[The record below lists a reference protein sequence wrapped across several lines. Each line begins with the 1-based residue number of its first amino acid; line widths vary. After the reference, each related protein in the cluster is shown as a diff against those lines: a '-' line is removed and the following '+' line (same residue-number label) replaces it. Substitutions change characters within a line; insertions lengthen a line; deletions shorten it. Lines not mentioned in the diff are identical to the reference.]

1 MSVTFVDGLAVE
13 AFVNDTKPFNHWVD
27 EKFESLDLD
36 NTGELSREA
45 LENRQGKFGSQEFE
59 LQSRNEIHNLYNA
72 IFERFDVDKNGT
84 IDREEFRELMKEIM
98 LAKARCIGKSP
109 VLVILQRDSLLMRV
123 VQHLSDS
130 R

>member
-1 MSVTFVDGLAVE
+1 MSVAFVDGPVVE
-13 AFVNDTKPFNHWVD
+13 AFVNDTKSFNHWID
-27 EKFESLDLD
+27 EKFKSLDVD

-45 LENRQGKFGSQEFE
+45 LGDGQGKFGSQEFE
-59 LQSRNEIHNLYNA
+59 LQSRNEKHNLYNA
-72 IFERFDVDKNGT
+72 VFERFDVDKNGT

-109 VLVILQRDSLLMRV
+109 VLIILQMDSLLMRV

-130 R
+130 Q